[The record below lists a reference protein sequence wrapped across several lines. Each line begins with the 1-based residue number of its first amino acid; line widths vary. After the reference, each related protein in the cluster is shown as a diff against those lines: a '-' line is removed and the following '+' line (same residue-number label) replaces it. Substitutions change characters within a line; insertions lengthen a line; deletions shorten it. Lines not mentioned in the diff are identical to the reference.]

1 MNIAEYAEQ
10 LFNLAYSQEM
20 IDFITSLDGA
30 SSDEWRM
37 KVTAIQGY
45 YFWVSGFS
53 WLVSFLLSV

>member
-37 KVTAIQGY
+37 KVTAMD
-45 YFWVSGFS
+45 
-53 WLVSFLLSV
+53 